1 MKSNKYQYLKK
12 NSHRKPTLAGFL
24 AAIGSGSIKW
34 AVIGKLLI
42 TCELQ
47 IDHNSKSLQIGCE
60 KASKPPRAIS
70 QTQPST

>member
-1 MKSNKYQYLKK
+1 MSILNK

-24 AAIGSGSIKW
+24 TSVGQGRIKW

-42 TCELQ
+42 ICELQ

-60 KASKPPRAIS
+60 KASKSHFSNAA
-70 QTQPST
+70 